1 MALSVTVCAVST
13 ASAWLR
19 SPALTLRAVSSILS
33 RVEGGDS
40 GQPVTRAVNAPRVLP
55 LVLPVQA
62 DDAGPSGLSLAR
74 AISLSFGMG
83 ETYAGW
89 FLLVG
94 GIV

>member
-1 MALSVTVCAVST
+1 M
-13 ASAWLR
+13 
-19 SPALTLRAVSSILS
+19 
-33 RVEGGDS
+33 
-40 GQPVTRAVNAPRVLP
+40 NAPRVLP

-62 DDAGPSGLSLAR
+62 DDAGPSGLSLGRGIAF
-74 AISLSFGMG
+74 SFGMG